1 MSIEEKANSSS
12 PFELHEWQEGYGLY
26 ESGFVQGAKWMFEK
40 AVKWLNE
47 NAQNYYEDASM
58 HDNCWYDDEQMIE
71 DFQKA
76 MEE

>member
-1 MSIEEKANSSS
+1 MTIDEKAEEYRSDIFGT
-12 PFELHEWQEGYGLY
+12 PFRNDIEMAFSEGA
-26 ESGFVQGAKWMFEK
+26 QWMLKK
-40 AVKWLNE
+40 AVNWLKE
-47 NAQNYYEDASM
+47 NAQNYYKNSSI